1 MYSIRI
7 ATGNSNLPISSQH
20 FRRRFSALKSSGVG
34 LSSSAE
40 STAHPSYRDIKS
52 ESQETEV
59 RRHQVGQIRAH
70 PSAAWTTGAGP
81 SQPSLP
87 PRTSAVHRG
96 TANDIVFSIDADS
109 VPACA
114 TDGSRVGPRRQ
125 HVPSSLMA
133 NVLDRNRQGKFGI
146 PIYGRHFGR
155 GASALQSSGVGLSSS
170 AESTSHLSNRDIGS
184 ESEEMEV

>member
-1 MYSIRI
+1 MHRPVRGAGRHAGLKHRRGLPMYSIRI

-81 SQPSLP
+81 SQPSLL
-87 PRTSAVHRG
+87 PRTPDITEHARWTSHFKNLDSRASVHV
-96 TANDIVFSIDADS
+96 IVPRSPGSTNRLRS
-109 VPACA
+109 VC
-114 TDGSRVGPRRQ
+114 RLVPR
-125 HVPSSLMA
+125 H
-133 NVLDRNRQGKFGI
+133 VLDWPQTNGTRPQ
-146 PIYGRHFGR
+146 
-155 GASALQSSGVGLSSS
+155 
-170 AESTSHLSNRDIGS
+170 
-184 ESEEMEV
+184 